1 MEKRKNLLLY
11 DILIILFCLIL
22 GLSFGVRTILV
33 DTISSE
39 GLAQGISHRMMDSV
53 FSAVGPD
60 DTMLADIQHGIEES
74 AEVKQITGK
83 LLDAMTNGIKE
94 ETDFTGVSIY
104 HEIDGLI
111 EDCVEKSKEHID
123 EKAVLHMEKELQE
136 QKPEIEKVINE
147 YACHTYDN
155 LINGHEIGGKMVKAY
170 MVLISLWFRC
180 IAIILIAV
188 LVFMMYCKSESFPRT
203 VKHLGIENIIV
214 SIIFLAINMAGN
226 EIMLKVTNRFLGR
239 GMMVDK
245 GFFEETIIYF
255 VIGIL
260 MFALSF
266 VLNKQKR

>member
-1 MEKRKNLLLY
+1 
-11 DILIILFCLIL
+11 
-22 GLSFGVRTILV
+22 
-33 DTISSE
+33 
-39 GLAQGISHRMMDSV
+39 MDSV

-60 DTMLADIQHGIEES
+60 DTMLSDIQHGIEES

-83 LLDAMTNGIKE
+83 LLDSMTNGIKE

-123 EKAVLHMEKELQE
+123 EKAVLQMEKELQE

-170 MVLISLWFRC
+170 TVLISLWFRC

-245 GFFEETIIYF
+245 PFFEETIIYF

-266 VLNKQKR
+266 VLNKQKHSERKM